1 MFNSLDHGRPQA
13 TEKGPLVPTKCK
25 GQIHFNYNSYV
36 RTKTTKIFATR
47 HVSWARNLPPWT
59 TLNTHVTGELLFGG
73 EGRAGSRGGERR
85 AGERK
90 GGKRREVGR
99 KWEKREGFAPVIKI
113 FAGAVFLDFAVV
125 RAMCGSTTNR
135 GGQQGHCCHCFN
147 FLILVF
153 KANQRPIMCRNI
165 LSKHFAPYF
174 SVICNHS
181 MKC

>member
-1 MFNSLDHGRPQA
+1 LSLQNVKARFTSITTVTFAQKQPKSLPLDTFHGLEIYRP
-13 TEKGPLVPTKCK
+13 GPRS
-25 GQIHFNYNSYV
+25 IHM
-36 RTKTTKIFATR
+36 
-47 HVSWARNLPPWT
+47 
-59 TLNTHVTGELLFGG
+59 LLESCFS
-73 EGRAGSRGGERR
+73 AGRGGQDRERR